1 MRRFFSTLFLFVAVA
16 LSSFAQR
23 NYAQEL
29 VDLVQQGRCFEARE
43 FRRQYS
49 DYLPKNDKLFDLLYN
64 SNMALYFNK
73 PDSAI
78 IYLEDMLTN
87 HEFVI
92 GPMVGSYYGK
102 LLQSYED
109 LQQFDK
115 GIELCDRIVAYFNRN
130 PFDFTSDFV
139 REQIE
144 SIKKIKSS
152 FIEKSNAP
160 QIRIERNKS
169 DEDQALKLKESDYIR
184 FNANYNGIEVGTWFD
199 TGVTDYFIIY
209 KGLAD
214 EIGVKITDKV
224 QDSIK
229 MINGVPKNAY
239 RGVIDSIDLG
249 SVKLYNVP
257 VMVFLN
263 NFDSHLPDTLNDD
276 IKSGFKSAFNDKHII
291 MGLLTMKMIG
301 KIEFDRDKRTVSFP
315 KNTKD
320 PVTNNSS
327 NIFFIGNNPYMR
339 LKINGLNY
347 VGHLDTGAD
356 DFLIL
361 SSSYYDR
368 NKTDIPIDTI
378 IQKKPLSFFSM
389 TSALQNVP
397 HEIVKDAIIYS
408 NGKQINQNGFS
419 VLVLDRS
426 SFMNL
431 LDGIVGVNFFKMLGR
446 KVSFDF
452 DNMKV
457 EGIS

>member
-1 MRRFFSTLFLFVAVA
+1 MKKFFSILFVFVAVA

-43 FRRQYS
+43 FRAQYS
-49 DYLPKNDKLFDLLYN
+49 DYLPKNDKAFDLLYK

-78 IYLEDMLTN
+78 IYIEDMLTN
-87 HEFVI
+87 HELVI
-92 GPMVGSYYGK
+92 GPVVGTYYGK
-102 LLQSYED
+102 LLQSYEN

-130 PFDFTSDFV
+130 PFDFKPDFI
-139 REQIE
+139 REQVDWIE
-144 SIKKIKSS
+144 KVKSS
-152 FIEKSNAP
+152 FIDKLNAP

-169 DEDQALKLKESDYIR
+169 NKDQAIKLNESDYIR
-184 FNANYNGIEVGTWFD
+184 FNANYNGITVETLFD
-199 TGVTDYFIIY
+199 TGVTDYFSIY

-214 EIGVKITDKV
+214 EIGVKITDKI

-229 MINGVPKNAY
+229 MINGVPKKAF

-249 SVKLYNVP
+249 SVKLYNAP
-257 VMVFLN
+257 VMVYQDE
-263 NFDSHLPDTLNDD
+263 FDSHLPDTLNDG
-276 IKSGFKSAFNDKHII
+276 IKSGFKSAFNDKQIT
-291 MGLLTMKMIG
+291 MGLLAMKMIG

-315 KNTKD
+315 EDTENTATD
-320 PVTNNSS
+320 NSS
-327 NIFFIGNNPYMR
+327 NIFFIDNNPYMK

-347 VGHLDTGAD
+347 VGYLDTGAD

-361 SSSYYDR
+361 SPSFYEK
-368 NKTDIPIDTI
+368 NKTDIVIDTT
-378 IQKKPLSFFSM
+378 IQKQPLSFFSI
-389 TSALQNVP
+389 TEALQNVP
-397 HEIVKDAIIYS
+397 HEIVKDARIYS
-408 NGKQINQNGFS
+408 DGKQINQNIFP

-426 SFMNL
+426 LHMNL
-431 LDGIVGVNFFKMLGR
+431 FDGIVGVNFFKMLGR
-446 KVSFDF
+446 KIFFDF

-457 EGIS
+457 EGIN